1 MAIWELK
8 LVFWGYVSTF
18 LILTWLGGCPIED
31 PYITTSALFS
41 RTYFALVGS
50 LMFLAFF
57 LSLTKTT
64 NCHFVDLSSGKGR
77 LPYSL
82 NLKQSVEGAC
92 ITTVC
97 GR

>member
-1 MAIWELK
+1 
-8 LVFWGYVSTF
+8 
-18 LILTWLGGCPIED
+18 
-31 PYITTSALFS
+31 
-41 RTYFALVGS
+41 
-50 LMFLAFF
+50 MFLAFF

-64 NCHFVDLSSGKGR
+64 NCHFVDLSGGKGR
-77 LPYSL
+77 LSYSL